1 MVYCIT
7 QGSKRRNVNKAVWEE
22 ILNRTG
28 ETESGPEFLRP
39 LEVAELLR
47 CGRSKAYEI
56 MRSGSVRTYTVGRN
70 KIVKRSDLIAWLDSH
85 SADREHGSLR

>member
-1 MVYCIT
+1 M
-7 QGSKRRNVNKAVWEE
+7 EE
-22 ILNRTG
+22 IVNQTG
-28 ETESGPEFLRP
+28 EPEDGPEFLRP

-56 MRSGSVRTYTVGRN
+56 MRSNSVPTYMVGRN

-85 SADREHGSLR
+85 RADQGYGSLR